1 MTLTIL
7 PPYKTCD
14 LPAGTLAWRETGSG
28 TPVVLIHGVGMQSA
42 AWGPQFAALSANH
55 RVISLD
61 MPGHGKSSALPE
73 GAQLPD
79 FVEWLRG
86 ALDVLELDDVSLA
99 GHSMGAL
106 ISGGF
111 AATYPERLERV
122 ALLNGVYRRSEQ
134 AREAVIARA
143 DVIRAGGFD
152 LETPLA
158 RWFGDGAEDQA
169 ARVHVSDWLGQ
180 VNLDGYATAYGAFA
194 RGDET
199 YSDRLGNITCPLFAI
214 TGDGDLNSSPAMAEA
229 MANAA
234 QLGRAIVI
242 KGHRHMVN
250 LTAPDAVNAVLLD
263 WLATTAVATAQGET
277 S

>member
-1 MTLTIL
+1 MTLTTL
-7 PPYKTCD
+7 PPYKSCD
-14 LPAGTLAWRETGSG
+14 LQAGTLAWRETGSG
-28 TPVVLIHGVGMQSA
+28 APVVLIHGVGMQSA

-55 RVISLD
+55 RVIALD
-61 MPGHGKSSALPE
+61 IPGHGRSSALSE
-73 GAQLPD
+73 GAQLPA
-79 FVEWLRG
+79 FIEWLRRAFDG
-86 ALDVLELDDVSLA
+86 LELDKVSLA

-111 AATYPERLERV
+111 AATYPERLDRV
-122 ALLNGVYRRSEQ
+122 ALLNGVFRRNAQ
-134 AREAVIARA
+134 ARAAVIARA

-158 RWFGDGAEDQA
+158 RWFGDSAADQA
-169 ARVHVSDWLGQ
+169 ARAQVADWLGQ
-180 VNLDGYATAYGAFA
+180 VDLGGYATAYGAFA

-199 YSDRLGNITCPLFAI
+199 YADRLGNITCPLFAI
-214 TGDGDLNSSPAMAEA
+214 TGDGDLNSSPAMAED

-234 QLGRAIVI
+234 RLGRAIVI

-250 LTAPDAVNAVLLD
+250 LTAPDAVNAVLVD
-263 WLATTAVATAQGET
+263 WLATSAVTPPQGAT